1 MQLFRSAMHWVFEIV
16 IVTLMV
22 AMFLSMSKQ
31 NDNCECKDLN
41 ERISELETE
50 VALMR
55 ATPRD

>member
-1 MQLFRSAMHWVFEIV
+1 MHWVFEIV

-31 NDNCECKDLN
+31 NGNCECKDLS